1 MIYIKD
7 MDSKQ
12 LDCMLDLYNWDNGFR
27 IPEQII
33 SNPNC
38 EMVTALKA
46 FYLADGYRL
55 LTRELNLN
63 SDNKQWIEFISM
75 LYKKICDNDFRNS
88 EILFKVPLIKIQI
101 HKLREHYNVP
111 NIFLQSYK
119 SAIFRI

>member
-38 EMVTALKA
+38 EMATALKA

-75 LYKKICDNDFRNS
+75 LYKKICDNDFRNG
-88 EILFKVPLIKIQI
+88 EILFKVPLTKIQI

-111 NIFLQSYK
+111 NIFLQS
-119 SAIFRI
+119 